1 MNMLEVMRWLWL
13 IGWMKAKLLKMW
25 VPESDMEWVDF
36 TNLQSLNAFAE
47 KVVPKLLKNNPRA
60 KEQIKWCERLEWQT
74 KKDVSEVID
83 AI

>member
-47 KVVPKLLKNNPRA
+47 KVVPKLLKNNPRV
-60 KEQIKWCERLEWQT
+60 KEQIKWCERLEWKT
-74 KKDVSEVID
+74 KQEVNNVID
-83 AI
+83 WL